1 MQPRRLTCVSPH
13 DAIPLPTCCRCR
25 QNGGLLGERDLVAL
39 LAEVV
44 PQGQV
49 NARMLTHEDYDA
61 FEVGRPGSAPRA
73 RLPGMLARA
82 CGWPLRWLGA
92 GRQAPDTPELGRRPH
107 SSIAGREGLARRHS
121 CERPCAGRCLSVGCR
136 AGPLSLL
143 RPLRVALPGW
153 SLA

>member
-1 MQPRRLTCVSPH
+1 
-13 DAIPLPTCCRCR
+13 
-25 QNGGLLGERDLVAL
+25 VAL

-44 PQGQV
+44 PQGQS

-61 FEVGRPGSAPRA
+61 FEVGRPGGAPRA

-92 GRQAPDTPELGRRPH
+92 RRRTRRSWGAARTPVPPRVRALLAVTHASGRAQGTA
-107 SSIAGREGLARRHS
+107 SAW
-121 CERPCAGRCLSVGCR
+121 GCR
-136 AGPLSLL
+136 AGALSLL